1 MHSWDRHANQEYDV
15 LMHIAALLFA
25 LAGLAEMAG
34 ALAPGRRLFVL
45 GILTRGEAAAR
56 AFLLAPDTI
65 FRDTAPGREDLP
77 GQADVRSEPGE
88 ASQLAA
94 RLRALA
100 LMLVALLAR
109 AALPEQSVR
118 AGGHWSARQA
128 CRQAASPAPDT
139 S

>member
-56 AFLLAPDTI
+56 ALLLAPDTL
-65 FRDTAPGREDLP
+65 FRHVAPFPEDVP
-77 GQADVRSEPGE
+77 DPAPAVD
-88 ASQLAA
+88 AAQLAA

-109 AALPEQSVR
+109 AALSER
-118 AGGHWSARQA
+118 LGAAAGRHEPARKA
-128 CRQAASPAPDT
+128 CHQTMSPAPDT